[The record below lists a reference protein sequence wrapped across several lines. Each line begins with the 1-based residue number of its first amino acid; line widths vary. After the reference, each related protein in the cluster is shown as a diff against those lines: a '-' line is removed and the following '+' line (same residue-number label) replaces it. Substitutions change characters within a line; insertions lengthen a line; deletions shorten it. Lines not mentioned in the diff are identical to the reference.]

1 MTSYTLTKKFQSVE
15 NENEILFKKEKLNN
29 INVYLN
35 GMRENT
41 WYITK
46 VEVHCGLT
54 TIDS

>member
-1 MTSYTLTKKFQSVE
+1 MTSYTLTKKFQSVK

-46 VEVHCGLT
+46 VEAHCGLT
-54 TIDS
+54 SIES